1 MYHGNIYRVFFIFDE
16 GRIVVYG
23 VDLSTLNKKR
33 TDNQCV
39 LFFVEMTGILTSL
52 EALDLYCFSFCQFYQ

>member
-23 VDLSTLNKKR
+23 VDLSTLNKKQ
-33 TDNQCV
+33 D
-39 LFFVEMTGILTSL
+39 
-52 EALDLYCFSFCQFYQ
+52 ALIISASCFLSR